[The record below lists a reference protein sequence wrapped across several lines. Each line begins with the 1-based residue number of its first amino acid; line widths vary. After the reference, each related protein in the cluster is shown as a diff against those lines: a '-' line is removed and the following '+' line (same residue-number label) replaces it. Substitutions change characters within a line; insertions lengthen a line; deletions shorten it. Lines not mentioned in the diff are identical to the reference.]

1 MAKCRICDN
10 ELLGSF
16 EVKEMMFG
24 FRDVFLY
31 SECGTCGC
39 LQISS
44 YPVNMDKYYPS
55 DYYSFSQDLAGIK
68 TGLSTRLFLNLKHLA
83 RLAYFLLNPRYNAN
97 WPVRLR
103 LFPNNMV
110 LDIGCGNGARIGS
123 WFNEG
128 LNHLSGIDK
137 YIKDGHTFSNQFKIM
152 KGDFHDLNETY
163 HLVMMHHTL
172 EHLPG
177 QTGVFMKVNQLL
189 KKKGVFLV
197 RIPVK
202 SWAWNTY
209 GVNWIQLDAPRHFY
223 IHTEKSIQSLAKRTG
238 FEIIDIVYDS
248 WELQFI
254 GSEKY
259 LRDIPLHEKAD
270 SDLFS
275 KEEILEFR
283 QKAIQLNKERKGD
296 QAAFVLRKLN

>member
-1 MAKCRICDN
+1 
-10 ELLGSF
+10 
-16 EVKEMMFG
+16 
-24 FRDVFLY
+24 
-31 SECGTCGC
+31 
-39 LQISS
+39 
-44 YPVNMDKYYPS
+44 
-55 DYYSFSQDLAGIK
+55 
-68 TGLSTRLFLNLKHLA
+68 
-83 RLAYFLLNPRYNAN
+83 
-97 WPVRLR
+97 
-103 LFPNNMV
+103 
-110 LDIGCGNGARIGS
+110 
-123 WFNEG
+123 
-128 LNHLSGIDK
+128 
-137 YIKDGHTFSNQFKIM
+137 M